1 MLQIIQEKEIT
12 LRELQQHFGL
22 IWQNQPN
29 FFFEWQD
36 NLKPLSSFEKQQLD
50 TIQEGYFNLLNY
62 APFLETSVRMAVLD
76 PLLFVGNFYLFPF
89 HIKAEEPV
97 ELINEE
103 EGIIIRGKIDTLIIN
118 DQLWVMVIE
127 SKRVTYSLEA
137 GLPQLLSY
145 LLANPNKNRPH
156 YGMITNGGEFMFIK
170 LIWQNQPIYGTSYI
184 FSLRNLGDIYKV
196 LQILKQLGQLVS

>member
-1 MLQIIQEKEIT
+1 MVQTIQAKEIT
-12 LRELQQHFGL
+12 LRELKQHFGL

-29 FFFEWQD
+29 FFPEWQD
-36 NLKPLSSFEKQQLD
+36 NLELLSSFEKQQLD
-50 TIQEGYFNLLNY
+50 RIQEGYFNLLNY
-62 APFLETSVRMAVLD
+62 APFLEASVRMAVLD
-76 PLLFVGNFYLFPF
+76 PLLFVGNFYLSPF
-89 HIKAEEPV
+89 QIKAEETI

-145 LLANPNKNRPH
+145 LLANPDQIQPS
-156 YGMITNGGEFMFIK
+156 YGMITNG
-170 LIWQNQPIYGTSYI
+170 
-184 FSLRNLGDIYKV
+184 
-196 LQILKQLGQLVS
+196 